1 MSRVLNCTT
10 LKREWG
16 ETQYQGDLRPSGF
29 AIVTAPV
36 VLLPVE
42 EVFATVLCAI
52 ALFFFFADTFTWL
65 PVLHPAWRRNCTHLS
80 WPASTQFVHA
90 YCFWKE
96 KANLRENWLDSL
108 DSLEGGLA
116 VAAFPRR
123 PLETARGNGSED
135 KIRKSSE
142 NEREQAQ
149 PATQSCFWQQ
159 FVVLFLVIRNS

>member
-1 MSRVLNCTT
+1 MRRNTVP
-10 LKREWG
+10 R
-16 ETQYQGDLRPSGF
+16 R
-29 AIVTAPV
+29 
-36 VLLPVE
+36 
-42 EVFATVLCAI
+42 FATVRLCNCNGASSII
-52 ALFFFFADTFTWL
+52 ACRRSIRYSAVRNSAFFFFADTFTWL

>member
-42 EVFATVLCAI
+42 EVFATVLCAM
-52 ALFFFFADTFTWL
+52 ALFFFADTFTWL

-80 WPASTQFVHA
+80 WLARTQFVHA
-90 YCFWKE
+90 YFFWKE

-108 DSLEGGLA
+108 DGLEGGLA

-123 PLETARGNGSED
+123 PLETARGNGRED
-135 KIRKSSE
+135 KMRNSRE
-142 NEREQAQ
+142 NEREQAH
-149 PATQSCFWQQ
+149 PATQFCFCWQQ
-159 FVVLFLVIRNS
+159 FVVWFSVICNS